1 MFETTNQ
8 YGHSLSLSVDL
19 ISTVVAVVTKTL
31 HVIQVVTG
39 NMDLFKMA
47 PKFYVF
53 EKIHGVWL

>member
-1 MFETTNQ
+1 M
-8 YGHSLSLSVDL
+8 SVDL